1 MAARRAYGVAL
12 GAGHRLMRFALVF
25 ALWGGP
31 HPRSTDDPWL
41 GRDKFFHFAA
51 SALIQ
56 GAAHAA
62 LRANGRDYGC
72 ASTGAAFVTAAAGI
86 GKELWDRSR
95 GRDASLR
102 DLTWD
107 AVGGV
112 SAAVVIRQVDR

>member
-1 MAARRAYGVAL
+1 ML
-12 GAGHRLMRFALVF
+12 F
-25 ALWGGP
+25 
-31 HPRSTDDPWL
+31 RS
-41 GRDKFFHFAA
+41 
-51 SALIQ
+51 
-56 GAAHAA
+56 
-62 LRANGRDYGC
+62 ANGRDYGC